1 MKKTVKYKWYDHILV
16 KKQIDKSVFVYK
28 YLLVCAQ
35 LKSSGAQTHTY
46 IHIYTRKDNAWD
58 YIKQATAN
66 RFKYFVYH
74 NLFKTRT

>member
-28 YLLVCAQ
+28 YPLVCAQ

-46 IHIYTRKDNAWD
+46 IHIYTRKDNA
-58 YIKQATAN
+58 
-66 RFKYFVYH
+66 
-74 NLFKTRT
+74 